1 MRKIVFERFVF
12 IVLLIM
18 LWFLAV
24 KSIRTTDMYHS
35 SFTDVVE
42 KVIYNTRDSTY
53 INIQFKN
60 TGETN
65 MLSGIQ
71 NPQFSKNKDLIVKGD
86 AIFKPIFSKDFFV
99 FRKRNGSYLYLY
111 KITSID

>member
-18 LWFLAV
+18 LWFFAA
-24 KSIRTTDMYHS
+24 KSIRTTDIYHS
-35 SFTDVVE
+35 SLAGVVE
-42 KVIYNTRDSTY
+42 KVIYNTRDITY
-53 INIQFKN
+53 IEFQFKN

-71 NPQFSKNKDLIVKGD
+71 NPQFSKNKNLIVKGD
-86 AIFKPIFSKDFFV
+86 SIFKPMFSKDFFV